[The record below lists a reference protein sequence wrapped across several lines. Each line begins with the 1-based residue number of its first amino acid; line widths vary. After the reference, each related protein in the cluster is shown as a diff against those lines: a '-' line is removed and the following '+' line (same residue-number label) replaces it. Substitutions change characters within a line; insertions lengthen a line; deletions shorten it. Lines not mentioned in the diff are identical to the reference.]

1 MKQIDFENGRTRDN
15 VLKASLP
22 MLVAQILSLLYSIV
36 DRIYIGRIEG
46 VGTLALSG
54 IGLCFPAVILITAF
68 ANLYGFGGAPL
79 CAMERG
85 RHKYKQAELI
95 MNSSFFMLLLLGI
108 LLTALGELFSRPLL
122 LAFGASQQSLPYA
135 ESYLRIYLLGTIP
148 FMLSTGLNPY
158 INAQGFALT
167 GMLTVLTGALA
178 NILLDP
184 LFIFGLHLGI
194 RGAATAT
201 VLSQLLSMCV
211 ALFFL
216 RSDTAELKLRLLRPS
231 ELRPA
236 LIREITAL
244 GTANF
249 IMLFTNSLVAVAC
262 NHMLSRFGGDIQVSV
277 YAIISSVRQMLE
289 VPLFAVANGA
299 GPVMSYNYGARRDR
313 RLKEAIRL
321 ITIWGLGYTLVVWVL
336 VLRFPASFI
345 RLFSPDWKLIQ
356 AAIPALHIYFFAFI
370 FQVFQFGA
378 QSVFKS
384 LNMKYRAIF
393 FSLFRKIVLV
403 LPLSL
408 LLPYVGGLGSA
419 GVYMAEPVSNVLGGL
434 ASFTTMM
441 LTVYL
446 KPDREGIA

>member
-1 MKQIDFENGRTRDN
+1 
-15 VLKASLP
+15 
-22 MLVAQILSLLYSIV
+22 
-36 DRIYIGRIEG
+36 
-46 VGTLALSG
+46 
-54 IGLCFPAVILITAF
+54 
-68 ANLYGFGGAPL
+68 
-79 CAMERG
+79 
-85 RHKYKQAELI
+85 
-95 MNSSFFMLLLLGI
+95 
-108 LLTALGELFSRPLL
+108 
-122 LAFGASQQSLPYA
+122 
-135 ESYLRIYLLGTIP
+135 
-148 FMLSTGLNPY
+148 
-158 INAQGFALT
+158 
-167 GMLTVLTGALA
+167 MLTVLTGALA

-321 ITIWGLGYTLVVWVL
+321 ITIWGLGYTLVVWAL

-384 LNMKYRAIF
+384 LNMRYRAIF

-408 LLPYVGGLGSA
+408 LLPYVGGLGTA